1 MNALLIVLGIVIV
14 ILGYVLYLSY
24 QTAPSVKLMDLGV
37 QSNSVSGYLPTSKF
51 PKVGTSTRYAYGVW
65 IYANQ
70 LGQNSAD
77 ANNAVFAT
85 LKRGDTIIDK
95 NKPYVIE
102 IAQANPKVTN
112 PYTFIVYFE
121 SNKPTLHCGIRT
133 QGGTTGNN
141 EVSCPS
147 GSGNC
152 TDTFDVVITDNFTLQ
167 RWVYLVVSVDNLFVD
182 LYLDGKLVKSVK
194 MVNLAF
200 QDANNVVST
209 DISTTDAKKKAAVCF
224 GFLPG
229 ILIAK
234 FQRWETPL
242 DPQSVWNY
250 YMQGN
255 GQSSS
260 ASKYKVNLDFVKDNK
275 LTTQWNLM

>member
-37 QSNSVSGYLPTSKF
+37 ATNFSTGWLSTAKF
-51 PKVGTSTRYAYGVW
+51 PNVGTSTRYAYGVW

-70 LGQNSAD
+70 LGSD
-77 ANNAVFAT
+77 TNNASNIIFCT
-85 LKRGDTIIDK
+85 LKGGGKPNSVNDLMHTPYISGDQ
-95 NKPYVIE
+95 N
-102 IAQANPKVTN
+102 
-112 PYTFIVYFE
+112 YTFIVYFD
-121 SNKPTLHCGIRT
+121 SNKPTLHCGIKT
-133 QGGTTGNN
+133 QAAGKVSEN
-141 EVSCPS
+141 SCPS
-147 GSGNC
+147 GNGNC
-152 TDTFDVVITDNFTLQ
+152 TDTFDVIVTDNFTLQ

-194 MVNLAF
+194 MVNLPY
-200 QDANNVVST
+200 QDTNNIVSK
-209 DISTTDAKKKAAVCF
+209 DITAEAAKDKAAVIF
-224 GFLPG
+224 GYLPG
-229 ILIAK
+229 FMIAK

-260 ASKYKVNLDFVKDNK
+260 ATNYKINLDFVKNNK